1 MRNQTGA
8 HTLLFD
14 NVFIK
19 AGYAICGMKESQ
31 GRLGKRF
38 DFIMQDD
45 KFGEDTFEK
54 AERKMFE
61 SAIDGLLKKADVK
74 YSELQTVIGGDL
86 LNQNV
91 SFNFANRNTVQSV
104 LGLYSA
110 CATFA
115 QSLLTGSVL
124 LSGGFR
130 DNCICLAGSHFSTA
144 ERQYR
149 YPLELGV
156 LRSPVSQWTTT
167 GVGSTLLTSDPGS
180 KIKIKAA
187 TIGKVIDYGVVDA
200 NNMGGAMAP
209 SAVDTLIQHFKDS
222 GTRPNDYDLIATGDL
237 GKLGKNIV
245 KDLMEQNGYTLG
257 ANYVDCG
264 DLLFEQDQD
273 VYQGASGAACSA
285 IVFNGYILSKLLNGD
300 IKSVL
305 LAGTGALLSPLTTFQ
320 GESIPSITHCVA
332 IANTDNKQT

>member
-1 MRNQTGA
+1 MHKKQVGA
-8 HTLLFD
+8 QTLLFE
-14 NVFIK
+14 NVYIK
-19 AGYAICGMKESQ
+19 AGYSLCGLKEDDGSLKGQ
-31 GRLGKRF
+31 F
-38 DFIMQDD
+38 DFVMQDD

-54 AERKMFE
+54 GERKMFE
-61 SAIDGLLKKADVK
+61 IAIEGVLKKAQFKHAD
-74 YSELQTVIGGDL
+74 LQTVIGGDL

-91 SFNFANRNTVQSV
+91 SFNFALRNTMQSV

-115 QSLLTGSVL
+115 ESLLLGSVL

-130 DNCICLAGSHFSTA
+130 NNCLCVAGSHFSTA

-167 GVGSTLLTSDPGS
+167 GVGSTVLSSETQNIS
-180 KIKIKAA
+180 IIAA
-187 TIGKVIDYGVVDA
+187 TIGKVIDYGIIDA

-209 SAVDTLIQHFKDS
+209 SAVDTLLQHFKDT
-222 GTRPNDYDLIATGDL
+222 GTRPTDYDLIATGDL

-245 KDLMEQNGYTLG
+245 MELMAQSGYMLG
-257 ANYVDCG
+257 GNYVDCG
-264 DLLFEQDQD
+264 DMLFEYEQE
-273 VYQGASGAACSA
+273 VFQGGSGAGCSA
-285 IVFNGYILSKLLNGD
+285 IVFNSSILNGLYNG
-300 IKSVL
+300 KYKKVL

-332 IANTDNKQT
+332 ISTN